1 MEEGIMGLNP
11 QMGMPQTQNTNQGP
25 RPEDVQA
32 FEQMRRQVSPK
43 EFSDTTLDS
52 AMAEDPEL
60 VGAFKEIL
68 QGAEMPQELV
78 MALKQLIQ
86 AVLSDPSMY
95 PQLVQALI
103 ELGADAEDIPP
114 QFDPSFVS
122 TLALALE
129 EVNVSQ
135 PMPEEVQR
143 FADGGEVS
151 MKPIAKYMASLGR
164 GGDTMLAHINPEE
177 ARLLKALGGSGTINP
192 HTGLPEFIKFGNPF
206 KSVGKAISGVAKGV
220 KNAVK
225 GVVKGV
231 KKFAK
236 SKVGRLITTAA
247 FAYFAGP
254 AAANFLGA
262 NTLASQAAVTAF
274 VGSAGSG
281 LVAGDGL
288 KNSIMSGLKSG
299 AVAGIVAPGI
309 SAAMGDPSQGTFLQR
324 YKSGFQEGSG
334 FLGGQENLLKQQEA
348 APIETRQV
356 GQAADGQNLLTE
368 ADQKFFSDMKIK
380 QDLALKDPTNKF
392 ASLADPN
399 NPTELEL
406 LRYKSDPTFAKSVNQ
421 QMDNLRKGSSVDSYF
436 GGKSTRDLVPTK
448 PTFREYMSE
457 IKSGVGKLLPGG
469 QDFGEG
475 VSQIGG
481 AIASRPGTSALLGLG
496 ALGATG
502 YFTPAAPS
510 PYDLYGIDMRRGYDL
525 YNRNPY
531 DYKMSIGRP
540 DISYYADRNRA
551 FAEGGIAQNFP
562 RKSGAIN
569 GPGTGTS
576 DDIPAMLSD
585 GEFVF
590 TAKAVRNAGGGD
602 RKKGANKM
610 YSMMKSLERMG

>member
-25 RPEDVQA
+25 RPEEVQA

-129 EVNVSQ
+129 EVSVSQ
-135 PMPEEVQR
+135 PMPEEVQT
-143 FADGGEVS
+143 FSKGGEVS

-164 GGDTMLAHINPEE
+164 GGDTMLAHINPDE
-177 ARLLKALGGSGTINP
+177 ARLLKALGGAGTINP
-192 HTGLPEFIKFGNPF
+192 HTGLPEFFIKKLF
-206 KSVGKAISGVAKGV
+206 KGV

-236 SKVGRLITTAA
+236 SKIGRLITTMA

-262 NTLASQAAVTAF
+262 QSLASQAAVTAF

-288 KNSIMSGLKSG
+288 KNSITSGLKSA
-299 AVAGIVAPGI
+299 AVAGVVAPGI

-348 APIETRQV
+348 APIETRQI
-356 GQAADGQNLLTE
+356 GQASDGQNLLTE
-368 ADQKFFSDMKIK
+368 ADQKFFSDIK
-380 QDLALKDPTNKF
+380 ARQDLALKDSTNKF

-525 YNRNPY
+525 YNKNPY
-531 DYKMSIGRP
+531 DYKMSIPRP

-551 FAEGGIAQNFP
+551 FAGGGIAQNFP
-562 RKSGAIN
+562 RKSGAIK

>member
-1 MEEGIMGLNP
+1 MEEGIMRLNP
-11 QMGMPQTQNTNQGP
+11 QMGMPQTQNMNQGP
-25 RPEDVQA
+25 RPEEVQA

-43 EFSDTTLDS
+43 EFSDATLDS

-135 PMPEEVQR
+135 PMPEEVQT
-143 FADGGEVS
+143 FSKGGEVS

-164 GGDTMLAHINPEE
+164 GGDTMLAHINPDE
-177 ARLLKALGGSGTINP
+177 ARLLKALGGAGTINP
-192 HTGLPEFIKFGNPF
+192 HTGLPEFFIKKLF
-206 KSVGKAISGVAKGV
+206 KGV

-236 SKVGRLITTAA
+236 SKIGRLITTVA

-254 AAANFLGA
+254 AAANFLGVK
-262 NTLASQAAVTAF
+262 TLASQAAVTAF

-288 KNSIMSGLKSG
+288 KNSITSGLKS
-299 AVAGIVAPGI
+299 AAIASVVAPGV

-324 YKSGFQEGSG
+324 YQSGFQEGSG

-348 APIETRQV
+348 APIETRQI
-356 GQAADGQNLLTE
+356 GQAGQVAPTTSKGELISGMGKFGENVAQVGDPNTINLANVDQNIAGIGTDFSYDITGDGITGTSPT
-368 ADQKFFSDMKIK
+368 DFTSGSK
-380 QDLALKDPTNKF
+380 QL
-392 ASLADPN
+392 SLARPN
-399 NPTELEL
+399 LADKYPSFAEKAMPGSQPSTSFGDY
-406 LRYKSDPTFAKSVNQ
+406 LREIGSGI
-421 QMDNLRKGSSVDSYF
+421 RKLGP
-436 GGKSTRDLVPTK
+436 GGK
-448 PTFREYMSE
+448 
-457 IKSGVGKLLPGG
+457 
-469 QDFGEG
+469 DFGEG
-475 VSQIGG
+475 LSQIGG
-481 AIASRPGTSALLGLG
+481 AIAKSPGKSALLGLG
-496 ALGATG
+496 ALGASG

-525 YNRNPY
+525 FRQDPSKYMIP
-531 DYKMSIGRP
+531 MPRP
-540 DISYYADRNRA
+540 AIQYAD
-551 FAEGGIAQNFP
+551 GGIAQNFP

-602 RKKGANKM
+602 RKEGANKM

>member
-25 RPEDVQA
+25 RPEAVQA

-43 EFSDTTLDS
+43 EFSDATLDS

-135 PMPEEVQR
+135 PMPEEVQT
-143 FADGGEVS
+143 FSKGGEVS

-164 GGDTMLAHINPEE
+164 GGDTMLAHINPDE

-192 HTGLPEFIKFGNPF
+192 HTGLPEFIRIGNPF
-206 KSVGKAISGVAKGV
+206 KAVGRAISRVGRGINK
-220 KNAVK
+220 AVK
-225 GVVKGV
+225 GLVKGV

-236 SKVGRLITTAA
+236 SKIGRLITTMA

-262 NTLASQAAVTAF
+262 QTLASQAAVTAF

-288 KNSIMSGLKSG
+288 KNSITSGLKS
-299 AVAGIVAPGI
+299 AAIAGVVAPGI

-324 YKSGFQEGSG
+324 YKAGFQEGSG

-348 APIETRQV
+348 APIETRQI
-356 GQAADGQNLLTE
+356 GQATPEGEIFKYKNIDTSGNILPPEGVEVATADTKGLLSGRNINTDIGSFDITGDGITGTSP
-368 ADQKFFSDMKIK
+368 ADYTSGSK
-380 QDLALKDPTNKF
+380 QLSLARQ
-392 ASLADPN
+392 SLADKYPSFAEKAMSGSQ
-399 NPTELEL
+399 PSTSFGEY
-406 LRYKSDPTFAKSVNQ
+406 LREI
-421 QMDNLRKGSSVDSYF
+421 GSGIEKLGP
-436 GGKSTRDLVPTK
+436 GGK
-448 PTFREYMSE
+448 
-457 IKSGVGKLLPGG
+457 
-469 QDFGEG
+469 DFGEG
-475 VSQIGG
+475 LSQIGG
-481 AIASRPGTSALLGLG
+481 AIAQSPGKSALLGLG

-525 YNRNPY
+525 YNRNPTQY
-531 DYKMSIGRP
+531 MVPIPRP
-540 DISYYADRNRA
+540 AIQYAD
-551 FAEGGIAQNFP
+551 GGIAQNFP

>member
-11 QMGMPQTQNTNQGP
+11 QMGMPQTQNTNQEP

-43 EFSDTTLDS
+43 EFSDATLDS

-135 PMPEEVQR
+135 PMPEEVQT
-143 FADGGEVS
+143 FSKGGEVS

-164 GGDTMLAHINPEE
+164 GGDTMLAHINPDE

-192 HTGLPEFIKFGNPF
+192 HTGLPEFFLKKLF
-206 KSVGKAISGVAKGV
+206 KGV

-236 SKVGRLITTAA
+236 SKIGRLITTVA

-254 AAANFLGA
+254 AAANFLGVK
-262 NTLASQAAVTAF
+262 TLASQAAVTAF

-299 AVAGIVAPGI
+299 AVAGVVAPGI

-368 ADQKFFSDMKIK
+368 ADQKFFSDIKAK

-392 ASLADPN
+392 ARLADPN
-399 NPTELEL
+399 NPTEIEV

-421 QMDNLRKGSSVDSYF
+421 QMDNLRKGSSVDSYSPF
-436 GGKSTRDLVPTK
+436 DTKSTRHLK
-448 PTFREYMSE
+448 PTFREYISE

-475 VSQIGG
+475 LSQIGG
-481 AIASRPGTSALLGLG
+481 AIAESPGKSALLGLG
-496 ALGATG
+496 ALGASG

-525 YNRNPY
+525 YNKNPY
-531 DYKMSIGRP
+531 DYKMSILRP

>member
-11 QMGMPQTQNTNQGP
+11 QMGMPQTQNMNQEP
-25 RPEDVQA
+25 RPEDIQA
-32 FEQMRRQVSPK
+32 FEQMRQQVSPK
-43 EFSDTTLDS
+43 EFSDTTLDG

-135 PMPEEVQR
+135 PMPEEVQG
-143 FADGGEVS
+143 FSKGGVVS
-151 MKPIAKYMASLGR
+151 MKPIANYMASLGR
-164 GGDTMLAHINPEE
+164 GGDTMLAHINPDE
-177 ARLLKALGGSGTINP
+177 ARLLKALGGAGTINP
-192 HTGLPEFIKFGNPF
+192 HTGLPEFLIKKLF
-206 KSVGKAISGVAKGV
+206 KGV

-236 SKVGRLITTAA
+236 SKVGRLVIGAA
-247 FAYFAGP
+247 LAYFGGP
-254 AAANFLGA
+254 MAVKALGVKSAAL
-262 NTLASQAAVTAF
+262 QAATVAF

-281 LVAGDGL
+281 FVAGDGV
-288 KNSIMSGLKSG
+288 KNSVTNGLKSA
-299 AVAGIVAPGI
+299 AVAAVVAPGI
-309 SAAMGDPSQGTFLQR
+309 NAAMGDPSQGTFLER
-324 YKSGFQEGSG
+324 YQAGFKPESG
-334 FLGGQENLLKQQEA
+334 FLGGKESLLKQQEA
-348 APIETRQV
+348 APIETRTIGQAGQVAPTTPEGELFSGMGEFRENVAQV
-356 GQAADGQNLLTE
+356 GDLGTRNLAQDTSTMTDFSYDITGDGITGTPPT
-368 ADQKFFSDMKIK
+368 DFTSGSK
-380 QDLALKDPTNKF
+380 QLSLARP
-392 ASLADPN
+392 SLADKYPSFAEKAM
-399 NPTELEL
+399 PGSQPSTSFGDY
-406 LRYKSDPTFAKSVNQ
+406 LREIGSGI
-421 QMDNLRKGSSVDSYF
+421 RKLG
-436 GGKSTRDLVPTK
+436 
-448 PTFREYMSE
+448 
-457 IKSGVGKLLPGG
+457 PGG

-475 VSQIGG
+475 LSQIG
-481 AIASRPGTSALLGLG
+481 SAVATKPYTTAALGLG
-496 ALGATG
+496 ALQAGG
-502 YFTPAAPS
+502 YFTPEAPS

-525 YNRNPY
+525 YNKDPSKY
-531 DYKMSIGRP
+531 MIPLPRP
-540 DISYYADRNRA
+540 GIRYAD
-551 FAEGGIAQNFP
+551 GGIAQNFP
-562 RKSGAIN
+562 RKNGAIN

-602 RKKGANKM
+602 RKEGANKM

>member
-43 EFSDTTLDS
+43 EFSDATLDS

-135 PMPEEVQR
+135 PMPEEVQT
-143 FADGGEVS
+143 FSKGGEVS

-164 GGDTMLAHINPEE
+164 GGDTMLAHINPDE
-177 ARLLKALGGSGTINP
+177 ARLLKALGGAGTINP
-192 HTGLPEFIKFGNPF
+192 HTGLPEFFIKKLF
-206 KSVGKAISGVAKGV
+206 KGV

-236 SKVGRLITTAA
+236 SKIGRLITTAA

-262 NTLASQAAVTAF
+262 QTLASQAAVTAF
-274 VGSAGSG
+274 VGSTGSG

-299 AVAGIVAPGI
+299 AVAGVVAPGI

-324 YKSGFQEGSG
+324 YKAGFKEGSG
-334 FLGGQENLLKQQEA
+334 FLGGQENLFKQQEA
-348 APIETRQV
+348 APIETRTI
-356 GQAADGQNLLTE
+356 GQAGQVAPTTPEGELISGMGDYYPEVSKVGDIGTRN
-368 ADQKFFSDMKIK
+368 
-380 QDLALKDPTNKF
+380 LALAQNTNTMTDALPYDITGDGITGTFPTDFTSGSKQLSL
-392 ASLADPN
+392 ARSSLADKYPSFAEKAMSGSQPSTSFGN
-399 NPTELEL
+399 Y
-406 LRYKSDPTFAKSVNQ
+406 LREIGSGI
-421 QMDNLRKGSSVDSYF
+421 RKLGP
-436 GGKSTRDLVPTK
+436 GGK
-448 PTFREYMSE
+448 
-457 IKSGVGKLLPGG
+457 
-469 QDFGEG
+469 DFGQG
-475 VSQIGG
+475 LSQIGG
-481 AIASRPGTSALLGLG
+481 AIAKSPGKSALLGLG
-496 ALGATG
+496 ALGASG

-525 YNRNPY
+525 YSKNPTQY
-531 DYKMSIGRP
+531 MVPIPRP
-540 DISYYADRNRA
+540 AIQYAD
-551 FAEGGIAQNFP
+551 GGIAQNFP

>member
-135 PMPEEVQR
+135 PMPEEVQT
-143 FADGGEVS
+143 FSKGGEVS

-164 GGDTMLAHINPEE
+164 GGDTMLAHINSDE
-177 ARLLKALGGSGTINP
+177 ARLLKALGGAGTINP
-192 HTGLPEFIKFGNPF
+192 HTGLPEFFLKKLF
-206 KSVGKAISGVAKGV
+206 KGV

-236 SKVGRLITTAA
+236 SKIGRLITTAA

-262 NTLASQAAVTAF
+262 QSLASQAAVTAF

-299 AVAGIVAPGI
+299 AVAGIVAPAF
-309 SAAMGDPSQGTFLQR
+309 SAAMGDPSKGNFLER
-324 YKSGFQEGSG
+324 YQKGFKPESG
-334 FLGGQENLLKQQEA
+334 FLGGKENLFKQQEA
-348 APIETRQV
+348 APIETRQIGQAGQVAPTTPEGELFSGMGKYGENVAQVGDLGTRNLANLDRNISGNLTDV
-356 GQAADGQNLLTE
+356 GQPGMNVGINPQTGQPYTDVQINQNAFMKQSVQDALNRLPPSG
-368 ADQKFFSDMKIK
+368 ASDKISFT
-380 QDLALKDPTNKF
+380 DYLKDIG
-392 ASLADPN
+392 
-399 NPTELEL
+399 
-406 LRYKSDPTFAKSVNQ
+406 R
-421 QMDNLRKGSSVDSYF
+421 G
-436 GGKSTRDLVPTK
+436 
-448 PTFREYMSE
+448 
-457 IKSGVGKLLPGG
+457 IKKLGPGG
-469 QDFGEG
+469 NDFGEG
-475 VSQIGG
+475 LSQIGG
-481 AIASRPGTSALLGLG
+481 AIAKSPGKSALLGLG
-496 ALGATG
+496 ALGASG
-502 YFTPAAPS
+502 YFTPPAPS

-525 YNRNPY
+525 YNKNPY
-531 DYKMSIGRP
+531 DYKMSIPRP

>member
-11 QMGMPQTQNTNQGP
+11 QMGMPQTQNMNQGP
-25 RPEDVQA
+25 RPEDIQA
-32 FEQMRRQVSPK
+32 FEQMRQQVSPK

-129 EVNVSQ
+129 EVSVSQ
-135 PMPEEVQR
+135 PMPEEVQT
-143 FADGGEVS
+143 FSKGGEVS

-164 GGDTMLAHINPEE
+164 GGDTMLAHINPDE
-177 ARLLKALGGSGTINP
+177 ARLLKALGGAGTINP
-192 HTGLPEFIKFGNPF
+192 HTGLPEFFIKKLF
-206 KSVGKAISGVAKGV
+206 KGV

-236 SKVGRLITTAA
+236 SKIGRLITTVA

-262 NTLASQAAVTAF
+262 QTLASQAAVTAF

-288 KNSIMSGLKSG
+288 KNSITSGLKS
-299 AVAGIVAPGI
+299 AAIAGVVAPGI

-334 FLGGQENLLKQQEA
+334 FLGGQENLLKQQE
-348 APIETRQV
+348 QV
-356 GQAADGQNLLTE
+356 GQAADGQNLLTKD
-368 ADQKFFSDMKIK
+368 DQNFFSDIK
-380 QDLALKDPTNKF
+380 ARQDLAMKDSGSKF
-392 ASLADPN
+392 AKFVDPN
-399 NPTELEL
+399 NPTEYEL
-406 LRYKSDPTFAKSVNQ
+406 LRYKRGGDYASSVDR
-421 QMDNLRKGSSVDSYF
+421 QMDNLRRANALEKSSLGDSYADEILP
-436 GGKSTRDLVPTK
+436 KSTRGLPAYSPKKPYGEMFKEDFYPDVKEGIQNIVGAPFSKDLTY
-448 PTFREYMSE
+448 REGFSRLG
-457 IKSGVGKLLPGG
+457 SAAT
-469 QDFGEG
+469 
-475 VSQIGG
+475 G
-481 AIASRPGTSALLGLG
+481 APFTTAALGLG
-496 ALGATG
+496 ALQAGG
-502 YFTPAAPS
+502 YFTPEAPS

-525 YNRNPY
+525 YNKDPSKY
-531 DYKMSIGRP
+531 MIPLPRP
-540 DISYYADRNRA
+540 GIRYAD
-551 FAEGGIAQNFP
+551 GGIAQNFP
-562 RKSGAIN
+562 RKNGAIN

-602 RKKGANKM
+602 RKEGANKM